1 MPISTKTKRVALV
14 TGASSGIGC
23 ATAKALS
30 LRGWTVYGA
39 ARRQE
44 RLQELEK
51 LGIKTRTLDVTDPNS
66 ISTCVG
72 SLIEAE
78 GQIDLL
84 VNCAGYG
91 SYGAFEDVPLEEGR
105 RQFEVNV
112 FGLAAISKEVLP
124 FMRQNNSGRIVNIS
138 SMGGQ
143 IYTTMGSW
151 YYASKRAVEGLTDSL
166 RNEVAQYGIK
176 VILIEPG
183 MIGSEW
189 SNIAV
194 ESMEKYSAQGPY
206 AKLCSYMRQI
216 LNIGYNPKITG
227 KPEYIAQ
234 LIVQAAESKHPK
246 LRYAGPWDAKFLL
259 FWKKYL
265 PDKVFDLI
273 VKLLCC
279 RCL

>member
-1 MPISTKTKRVALV
+1 MALI
-14 TGASSGIGC
+14 TGASSGIGR
-23 ATAKALS
+23 AAAKALN
-30 LRGWTVYGA
+30 LRGWIVYGA

-44 RLQELEK
+44 RLQELRS
-51 LGIKTRTLDVTDPNS
+51 LGLKTLTLDVTDPS
-66 ISTCVG
+66 SVSTCVG
-72 SLIEAE
+72 SLIESE

-105 RQFEVNV
+105 RQFEVNL
-112 FGLAAISKEVLP
+112 FGLAAMSKEVLP
-124 FMRQNNSGRIVNIS
+124 FMRQNNSGRIINIS

-151 YYASKRAVEGLTDSL
+151 YYASKRAVEGLTDAM
-166 RNEVAQYGIK
+166 RNEVNQYGIK

-183 MIGSEW
+183 MINSEW

-194 ESMEKYSAQGPY
+194 ESMERYSAQGPY
-206 AKLCSYMRQI
+206 AKLSSYMRQI
-216 LNIGYNPKITG
+216 LDIGYNPKMAGT
-227 KPEYIAQ
+227 PEYIAD
-234 LIVQAAESKHPK
+234 LIVQAAESKYPK

-265 PDKVFDLI
+265 PDRVFDII